1 MQTHLGLQ
9 TALTHLEPRE
19 PSSRSGSAARKSP
32 CRLARLLDK
41 HAREAGDRLERPA
54 CKDFI
59 YFVVVPHSPARAGAL
74 HDHNVAGEVCKH
86 IEHES
91 VSYLGIWM
99 TTDLGPIG
107 HASIING
114 GGPCRQQQ
122 QPDGHASAWMARSS
136 EAVQRK
142 VGA

>member
-1 MQTHLGLQ
+1 MQGLHF
-9 TALTHLEPRE
+9 LRE
-19 PSSRSGSAARKSP
+19 DPTLSGSRWS
-32 CRLARLLDK
+32 L
-41 HAREAGDRLERPA
+41 
-54 CKDFI
+54 
-59 YFVVVPHSPARAGAL
+59 V
-74 HDHNVAGEVCKH
+74 HDHNVARAVSKH

-99 TTDLGPIG
+99 TTDLSPIG

-114 GGPCRQQQ
+114 GGPCWQQQ

-142 VGA
+142 V